1 MKNFTNVIFDARES
15 PASCTPYSLVR
26 ERANSGWLLS
36 SVWFQS
42 ENIGIFFVKI
52 LALVTNIWQISQQAL
67 LVASVTL
74 REGQGGRMNRSSPS
88 HLPVFSSALKVDG
101 TKSALTTD
109 MASSERNCRLNDKFG
124 LLVQGILAAVAFS
137 TLICKWRS
145 IIGVQCEILM
155 DNFRPFL

>member
-1 MKNFTNVIFDARES
+1 MSLLTHGEVPRVARPTLLFEKG
-15 PASCTPYSLVR
+15 PIAGGYS
-26 ERANSGWLLS
+26 ATSGFKWKYRY
-36 SVWFQS
+36 
-42 ENIGIFFVKI
+42 FFIKI

-67 LVASVTL
+67 LVASVAW
-74 REGQGGRMNRSSPS
+74 REDQGGRMNQSSPS
-88 HLPVFSSALKVDG
+88 HLTVFSNALKVDG

-109 MASSERNCRLNDKFG
+109 MASSENCRLNDKFG

-145 IIGVQCEILM
+145 IISVQCEILM